1 MEIIWAASFFR
12 LLKILNSTMLKKIF
26 KEIISRLEPI
36 YGIGEANAIARRL
49 LEDGYQITQRDLLL
63 NQTMEVDVEAIRAQ
77 IKELQRERPVQYV
90 VGCEEFRSRRFEVSS
105 SVLIPRQETEELVN
119 IITKRSPVGAR
130 ILDIGTG
137 SGVIAVSLALEVEN
151 AQVTAFDISDEALQ
165 TATRNAATLGAKVDF
180 RKVDILNCDREEFGE
195 FDVIV
200 SNPPYVLES
209 EKELMRRNVVD
220 YEPHLAL
227 FVDDDDPL
235 IFYRAI
241 VRFAEQHLKEGGGL
255 YFEINRKFGEQTAA
269 LFNDGF
275 ENVSILQDIHGADR
289 FVIGYARKR

>member
-1 MEIIWAASFFR
+1 
-12 LLKILNSTMLKKIF
+12 MLKKIF

-49 LEDGYQITQRDLLL
+49 LEDGYGITQRDLLL
-63 NQTMEVDVEAIRAQ
+63 DQNREVDVEAIRAQ
-77 IKELQRERPVQYV
+77 IKELERERPVQYV
-90 VGCEEFRSRRFEVSS
+90 VGCEEFRGRSFKVGSE
-105 SVLIPRQETEELVN
+105 VLIPRQETEELVAM
-119 IITKRSPVGAR
+119 ILKRTSGGAR

-137 SGVIAVSLALEVEN
+137 SGAIAVSLALEIEG
-151 AQVTAFDISDEALQ
+151 AQVMAFDISEQALR
-165 TATRNAATLGAKVDF
+165 TAAQNADSLGAKVDF
-180 RKVDILNCDREEFGE
+180 RKVDILDGSQYEQFGK

-235 IFYRAI
+235 IFYKAI
-241 VRFAEQHLKEGGGL
+241 VNFAENHLNEGGGL
-255 YFEINRKFGEQTAA
+255 YLEINRRFGKQTAE
-269 LFNDGF
+269 LLKDGF
-275 ENVSILQDIHGADR
+275 EKVTVQKDIHGADR
-289 FVIGYARKR
+289 FVIGYVRKR